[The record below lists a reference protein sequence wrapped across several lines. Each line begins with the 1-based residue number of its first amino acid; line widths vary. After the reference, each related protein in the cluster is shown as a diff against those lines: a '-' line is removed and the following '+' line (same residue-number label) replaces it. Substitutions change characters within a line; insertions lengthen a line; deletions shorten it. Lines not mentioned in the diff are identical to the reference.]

1 MQGWEKV
8 YETHNLYQAEIIKSI
23 LNAEDIEAV
32 IVNKQD
38 SLYLVGEVEV
48 FVLSDNVVKANTIIS
63 TNENK

>member
-1 MQGWEKV
+1 MQGWKKV

-38 SLYLVGEVEV
+38 SSYLVGEVEV
-48 FVLSDNVVKANTIIS
+48 FVLSENVVKANTIIS